1 MSVQCDILG
10 GTPWKREERALKGV
24 VVKLTWALFTRSSL
38 KFQSRATHFSSLS
51 LFSSLLAIQ
60 QG

>member
-1 MSVQCDILG
+1 MSVQGDILG

-24 VVKLTWALFTRSSL
+24 VVKLTWAMFTRSSL
-38 KFQSRATHFSSLS
+38 TFQTRATHFA
-51 LFSSLLAIQ
+51 SLLAIP